1 MMATE
6 KTHIAVRNLR
16 LCTKDCLCLYV
27 CPTGA
32 SDTEN
37 SIIDPEKCI
46 GCGECAAACPSG
58 AISLVPLSYPPQQVK
73 SEAVLVPALAMA
85 REKARTEQ
93 LARALA
99 ATAEDEGAGRLGTAF
114 ARATRLVAEDLLR
127 ESGYMLPQSKNAH
140 NLLCALAAAP
150 PSDDFPV
157 AAAKRL
163 LELIPENDATS
174 DAAADA
180 VVDATA
186 NAAEVA
192 ATDAAADAPPVTRT
206 YRCLMCGA
214 VFDVPEGETPVCPV
228 CGAGEDYLELV

>member
-37 SIIDPEKCI
+37 SIIDPDKCI

-58 AISLVPLSYPPQQVK
+58 AISMAPLSYPPQQIK

-99 ATAEDEGAGRLGTAF
+99 ASAEDEGAGRLGAAF

-127 ESGYMLPQSKNAH
+127 ESGYMLPQSKNTKE
-140 NLLCALAAAP
+140 LLEDLVNDPPAA
-150 PSDDFPV
+150 DFPV
-157 AAAKRL
+157 DAAKEL
-163 LELIPENDATS
+163 LKLIKFNE
-174 DAAADA
+174 
-180 VVDATA
+180 
-186 NAAEVA
+186 
-192 ATDAAADAPPVTRT
+192 
-206 YRCLMCGA
+206 
-214 VFDVPEGETPVCPV
+214 
-228 CGAGEDYLELV
+228 

>member
-73 SEAVLVPALAMA
+73 SESVLVPALAMA

-99 ATAEDEGAGRLGTAF
+99 ASAEDEGAGRLGAAF

-127 ESGYMLPQSKNAH
+127 ESGYMLPQSKNVH
-140 NLLCALAAAP
+140 DLLRAFVAAP
-150 PSDDFPV
+150 PSDDFPA

-163 LELIPENDATS
+163 LELIPENDVTS
-174 DAAADA
+174 DAAANA

-186 NAAEVA
+186 NAAEDA
-192 ATDAAADAPPVTRT
+192 ATDAVTDAPPATRT

-228 CGAGEDYLELV
+228 CGASEDYLELV

>member
-6 KTHIAVRNLR
+6 KTHIAMRNLR

-73 SEAVLVPALAMA
+73 SESVLVPALAMA
-85 REKARTEQ
+85 REKAHAEQ

-99 ATAEDEGAGRLGTAF
+99 TSAEDEGAGRLGAAF

-140 NLLCALAAAP
+140 DLLRALVAAP

-157 AAAKRL
+157 AAAERL
-163 LELIPENDATS
+163 LELIPENDATE
-174 DAAADA
+174 DAA
-180 VVDATA
+180 VDATA
-186 NAAEVA
+186 NAVEGA
-192 ATDAAADAPPVTRT
+192 ATDAAAGAAPTTRT

-214 VFDVPEGETPVCPV
+214 VFDVPEGEAPVCPV
-228 CGAGEDYLELV
+228 CGAGEDYLELL